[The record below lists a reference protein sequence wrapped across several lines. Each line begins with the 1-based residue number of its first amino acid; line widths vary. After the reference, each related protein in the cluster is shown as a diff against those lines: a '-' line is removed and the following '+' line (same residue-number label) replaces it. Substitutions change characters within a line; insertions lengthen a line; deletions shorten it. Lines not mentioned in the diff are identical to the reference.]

1 MTNPTPAPG
10 VMRRW
15 PTTIDHAFFV
25 LAGVF
30 AVWLAAFVL
39 VEGVAPG
46 WPMVLLI
53 VFWVL
58 VAYLVLPRL
67 HRILTRIY
75 LPDYFIGRTRT
86 ADGLLGDPVNL
97 ALNGSAE
104 QLHQAM
110 VDAGWTRAD
119 ELSVATGWR
128 IVAGTLT
135 GRSYPQAPVSP
146 LFLFSRRQDFAYQQE
161 VAGSPSKRHHV
172 RFWRCPDGWLLPGG
186 FAVDWLGAATY
197 DRSVGLSL
205 FTFQVTHKIEAE
217 VDIERDYLIDTITGA
232 HPEASLQ
239 VLADFSTGY
248 HSRNGGGDVIRTDGD
263 LPIVQLDAVA
273 ATDAVAAPV
282 AAEESGRPAQTVF
295 GVVVTLLRGLTMLW
309 LAVLA
314 NAAAGE
320 FDSVSPEAVMVL
332 AVVLLVAGMVDLVL
346 AVAVWFGF
354 NWARLALLA
363 FSLWS
368 VAVVLIGRVLAGDN
382 GPLHADLL
390 PLAISVLLLLA
401 LSSAPAREFA
411 TRPQASPRA
420 IEAGG

>member
-1 MTNPTPAPG
+1 MTQQTPTPGA
-10 VMRRW
+10 MQRW
-15 PTTIDHAFFV
+15 SATIDRAFFV

-30 AVWLAAFVL
+30 AVWLAVFVL

-97 ALNGSAE
+97 GVNGSAE
-104 QLHQAM
+104 RLHQAM

-161 VAGSPSKRHHV
+161 VAGSPSQRHHV
-172 RFWRCPDGWLLPGG
+172 RFWRCPQGWLLPGG

-217 VDIERDYLIDTITGA
+217 VDIERDYLIGTITAA
-232 HPEASLQ
+232 HPETSLQ

-263 LPIVQLDAVA
+263 LPIVQLDAVTA
-273 ATDAVAAPV
+273 ETGAEPV
-282 AAEESGRPAQTVF
+282 AAEAPGRPAQTVF

-309 LAVLA
+309 LAVLV
-314 NAAAGE
+314 NAAATLVE
-320 FDSVSPEAVMVL
+320 PVPPEVMMVL
-332 AVVLLVAGMVDLVL
+332 ALFLLVAGMVDLVL

-363 FSLWS
+363 LSLWS
-368 VAVVLIGRVLAGDN
+368 VAVVVIGRLLAGEN

-411 TRPQASPRA
+411 TRPQDSPRV
-420 IEAGG
+420 IEAGE

>member
-1 MTNPTPAPG
+1 MTQQTPNPG
-10 VMRRW
+10 VMQRW
-15 PTTIDHAFFV
+15 SATIDRAFFV

-30 AVWLAAFVL
+30 AAWLAVFVL

-97 ALNGSAE
+97 AVNGSAE

-110 VDAGWTRAD
+110 ADAGWTRAD

-128 IVAGTLT
+128 IVVGTLT

-146 LFLFSRRQDFAYQQE
+146 LFLFSRSQDFAYQQE
-161 VAGSPSKRHHV
+161 VAGSPSQRHHV
-172 RFWRCPDGWLLPGG
+172 RFWRCPQGWLLPGG

-217 VDIERDYLIDTITGA
+217 VDIERDYLIGTITAA
-232 HPEASLQ
+232 HPETSLQ

-273 ATDAVAAPV
+273 AES
-282 AAEESGRPAQTVF
+282 AAEPVVAEASGRPAQTVF

-309 LAVLA
+309 LAVLVH
-314 NAAAGE
+314 AAATLVE
-320 FDSVSPEAVMVL
+320 PVSPQAMMVL
-332 AVVLLVAGMVDLVL
+332 ALFLLVAGMVDLVL

-363 FSLWS
+363 LSLWS
-368 VAVVLIGRVLAGDN
+368 VAVVVIGRLLAGEN

-420 IEAGG
+420 IEAGE